1 MTRGDSKPE
10 AAERFERPIKGQ
22 AEPEANTEPGASFAV
37 ERKGGPDLEKDRLQH
52 QVHELDPGLLRKKE
66 ERGEERTE
74 IDANKQVLPGIGT
87 PSPRKNESGDVGHQ
101 KACLS
106 YDVGV
111 RPSIEPRGPSASAER
126 EGEPAI
132 PATIEPVPLAL
143 RA

>member
-10 AAERFERPIKGQ
+10 AAERFERPVERQ

-52 QVHELDPGLLRKKE
+52 QVHELDPGLLGKKK
-66 ERGEERTE
+66 ERGEERTK
-74 IDANKQVLPGIGT
+74 IDANKQVLPGIRT
-87 PSPRKNESGDVGHQ
+87 PSSRENEPSDIGHQ
-101 KACLS
+101 EARLAH
-106 YDVGV
+106 DVGV
-111 RPSIEPRGPSASAER
+111 RRSIEPRGPSASAQR

-132 PATIEPVPLAL
+132 PATIEPVSLAL